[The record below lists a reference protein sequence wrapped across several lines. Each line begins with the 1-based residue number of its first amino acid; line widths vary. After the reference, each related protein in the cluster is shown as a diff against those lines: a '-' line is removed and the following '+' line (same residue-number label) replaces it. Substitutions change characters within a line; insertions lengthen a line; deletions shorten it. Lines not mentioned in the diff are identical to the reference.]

1 LFKPIENKV
10 KDTGKVLKPIKWLLA
25 IILYTT
31 VTLVFAY
38 FAQSFHELVVFS
50 GFFGFTFVAFVPGY
64 CLINLIFPEGKLD
77 IVEAAVLS
85 VALSFSIAGITG
97 LFLGLSPIGI
107 TVTSIT
113 LTLSGIV
120 ITLSFL
126 VFLKKSNLLN
136 LNLRK
141 LSLRNPTQVNI

>member
-1 LFKPIENKV
+1 
-10 KDTGKVLKPIKWLLA
+10 LKPTKWLLT
-25 IILYTT
+25 IILYTV

-38 FAQSFHELVVFS
+38 LAQSYSELVAFS
-50 GFFGFTFVAFVPGY
+50 GFFGFIFVAFVPGY
-64 CLINLIFPEGKLD
+64 CLISLIFPEGKLD
-77 IVEAAVLS
+77 VVETAVLS
-85 VALSFSIAGITG
+85 VALSFSIAGISG

-120 ITLSFL
+120 FALAVL
-126 VFLKKSNLLN
+126 AFLKKSNILY

-141 LSLRNPTQVNI
+141 LSLRSPTQVNT